1 MKRNVGAGF
10 KPARNKKNNA
20 GTCLNPHPGAS
31 PVPAANN
38 LRIAG
43 IDRCQMV
50 HIRVNGRSVSATPGE
65 TVLAALTA
73 AGLKTL
79 KKSNVRGEAR
89 GAFCGMGVCY
99 ECLVTI
105 NGVPKQR
112 SCMVEVAENMEIIVH
127 EPTQS

>member
-1 MKRNVGAGF
+1 MA
-10 KPARNKKNNA
+10 
-20 GTCLNPHPGAS
+20 AS
-31 PVPAANN
+31 DGSSTRED

-43 IDRCQMV
+43 IDRKATLQ
-50 HIRVNGRSVSATPGE
+50 IRVNGRLIDATPGE

-73 AGLKTL
+73 AGFKTL

-89 GAFCGMGVCY
+89 GPFCGMGVCY

-112 SCMVEVAENMEIIVH
+112 SCMVEVTENMEITVH
-127 EPTQS
+127 EPDPS

>member
-31 PVPAANN
+31 PVPIANN

-43 IDRCQMV
+43 IDRREM
-50 HIRVNGRSVSATPGE
+50 ISILVNGRSVVVTPGE

-73 AGLKTL
+73 AGFKTL
-79 KKSNVRGEAR
+79 KKSNVLGEAR
-89 GAFCGMGVCY
+89 GPFCGMGICY

-112 SCMVEVAENMEIIVH
+112 SCMVEVAENMEIAIH
-127 EPTQS
+127 EPDQG

>member
-1 MKRNVGAGF
+1 MKE
-10 KPARNKKNNA
+10 KN
-20 GTCLNPHPGAS
+20 TD
-31 PVPAANN
+31 

-43 IDRCQMV
+43 IERQAAV
-50 HIRVNGRSVSATPGE
+50 PILVNGRRVEAIPGE

-73 AGLKTL
+73 AGFRVLKR
-79 KKSNVRGEAR
+79 SNVRGQAR

-112 SCMVEVAENMEIIVH
+112 AHGRSVGEH
-127 EPTQS
+127 GDPHR